1 MKTILLLLLIST
13 STLCFADMGTCYC
26 VEAEIENTQ
35 GEVNSLTICG
45 VGTSIITN
53 LKPIDKQWVKA
64 ATKTDQL
71 GGAELC
77 EYTAIHYQ
85 QPTDVTEKL
94 MNELKK
100 AINEENES
108 QIKHAKDKIES
119 VSFSSRDNYMSPFHQ
134 ITIKYLFD
142 KKLYAILKIKVKS
155 DMDWVKIIEEA
166 KKLSVD

>member
-35 GEVNSLTICG
+35 GEVKSLTICG

-53 LKPIDKQWVKA
+53 LKPIDKQWMRA

-71 GGAELC
+71 GGTELC

-85 QPTDVTEKL
+85 QPTDVAEKL

-108 QIKHAKDKIES
+108 HINHAKYSDEDK
-119 VSFSSRDNYMSPFHQ
+119 
-134 ITIKYLFD
+134 
-142 KKLYAILKIKVKS
+142 AIISNKISEKVKQLKEK
-155 DMDWVKIIEEA
+155 KILI
-166 KKLSVD
+166 LMSCSC